1 MRECLFSQSKN
12 TVRILRIEKVVLV
25 DHAAKCKV
33 KPILI
38 RVEAF
43 SEVHL
48 VLYNEPMIATAFA
61 VALIKLA
68 LAAVIAG
75 AARVTVALI
84 DVFGSG
90 FIDIKVRVNMLTARV
105 AVIFARHG
113 GNPRTR
119 ISYQSLG
126 KFLRAHV
133 CVNVEILQLS

>member
-1 MRECLFSQSKN
+1 MLRQSKN
-12 TVRILRIEKVVLV
+12 AVRILSIEKVVLV
-25 DHAAKCKV
+25 DHTAKCKV

-43 SEVHL
+43 SEMHL
-48 VLYNEPMIATAFA
+48 VLYNEAMIATAFA

-90 FIDIKVRVNMLTARV
+90 FIDIKVRVNVLTARV

-113 GNPRTR
+113 GNARTR
-119 ISYQSLG
+119 ISYQSLW